1 MKFRHEMK
9 YLINNQDHALI
20 RLRLLSLM
28 RTDENAAKSDG
39 EYHVRSLYFDDYYN
53 NAYNDKFAGVQ
64 NRAKYRIRV
73 YNCSDKVIK
82 LEKKIKSGA
91 YNHKLAAS
99 LTRGQFYDIIQ
110 GNYEFLLKS
119 SDNLLKMFYHECVT
133 NYMRPRV
140 VVDYNREPFTFEGG
154 DVRITFDMNVRA
166 GLSGFDI
173 FDSEMPTMETLD
185 PGMLI
190 FEVKFTEF
198 LPNVIQRILPI
209 GAADHLAL
217 SKFILCCD
225 RVLHKQITNI

>member
-9 YLINNQDHALI
+9 YLINNQDHVLI
-20 RLRLLSLM
+20 KSRLQQLLS
-28 RTDENAAKSDG
+28 TDVNAANSDG
-39 EYHVRSLYFDDYYN
+39 AYHVRSLYFDDYYN

-82 LEKKIKSGA
+82 LEKKIKSGS

-99 LTRGQFYDIIQ
+99 LTREEFYDIIQ
-110 GNYEFLLKS
+110 GDYGFLLRS
-119 SDNLLKMFYHECVT
+119 SNNLLKMFYHECAS

-140 VVDYNREPFTFEGG
+140 VVDYNREPFTFEAG

-166 GLSGFDI
+166 GLKGFDI
-173 FDSEMPTMETLD
+173 FDPEMPTIEALD

-190 FEVKFTEF
+190 FEVKYTEF
-198 LPNVIQRILPI
+198 LPNIVRRLLPA
-209 GAADHLAL
+209 GKADYLAL

-225 RVLHKQITNI
+225 KTMHKQATNI